1 MPIAITR
8 PPSAWVWLMRDAVDG
23 ATRYHSGYGCSFA
36 SSDETP
42 VCSTSGVTPTPLA
55 TRRVTSSGVN
65 GRPAL
70 GISALPGS
78 RAYTFWYTSSGQ
90 SRVT

>member
-1 MPIAITR
+1 
-8 PPSAWVWLMRDAVDG
+8 MRVAVG
-23 ATRYHSGYGCSFA
+23 VGTRYHSGYGCSLA
-36 SSDETP
+36 SSDDTP
-42 VCSTSGVTPTPLA
+42 VCNTSGVTPTPFA
-55 TRRVTSSGVN
+55 TRRVTSSGVK

-78 RAYTFWYTSSGQ
+78 RAYTFWYESSGQ

>member
-1 MPIAITR
+1 
-8 PPSAWVWLMRDAVDG
+8 L
-23 ATRYHSGYGCSFA
+23 A
-36 SSDETP
+36 SSDDTP
-42 VCSTSGVTPTPLA
+42 VCNTIGVTSTPLA
-55 TRRVTSSGVN
+55 IKRVTSSGVN

-90 SRVT
+90 SRFTYP